1 MSTNLERPG
10 GPDGAQQPSVGFT
23 AMADGTAEDYRLLG
37 RYEDA
42 ELARFP
48 DRVLSWLRDM
58 DDHGGY
64 QITRLQHCLQ
74 AATRAY
80 RAGEDEEMVVCV
92 LVHDIGDMLGPA
104 NHSEVA
110 AAVLRP
116 YVSER
121 NYWVVKHHGVFQ
133 GAYWFH
139 HVGADPHA
147 RERWAGHPWYQD
159 CVDFCAHYDQNSF
172 DPNYPTETLEFFEPM
187 LRRVFAPERVKAPDL
202 QDPDGST
209 PAES

>member
-1 MSTNLERPG
+1 MNTDLEHP
-10 GPDGAQQPSVGFT
+10 ASEEQPSVGFT
-23 AMADGTAEDYRLLG
+23 AMTDGTAEDYRLLR
-37 RYEDA
+37 RYEDT

-48 DRVLSWLRDM
+48 DRVLSWLRNM
-58 DDHGGY
+58 DDHSGY
-64 QITRLQHCLQ
+64 QVTRLQHCLQ

-80 RAGEDEEMVVCV
+80 RAGEDEETVVCA

-133 GAYWFH
+133 ASTGFTTS
-139 HVGADPHA
+139 G
-147 RERWAGHPWYQD
+147 
-159 CVDFCAHYDQNSF
+159 
-172 DPNYPTETLEFFEPM
+172 PT
-187 LRRVFAPERVKAPDL
+187 R
-202 QDPDGST
+202 T
-209 PAES
+209 PATAGPTTPGTRTASTSAPTTTRTHSTRTIPPNRWSSSSPCSAVCSHPSE